1 MLAWIDFMT
10 VVSFYMHEAYVLSK
24 VWIPANL
31 RKLHEQP
38 QKQRLEMVILNLR
51 QTLSIHDF
59 DYQRHLEAQH
69 LAITWIMKRPGNGY
83 DIYRFINLL
92 SCKAL
97 FRFLRVVVVI
107 YIVFKNS
114 NKLIAISC
122 YFSQSLS
129 LIYKQLSES
138 ADVQKAEKLIL
149 VEKTSDQEVT
159 SLYPTTTREYF
170 QRAHYVRK
178 EGSKVLK
185 KSSTLAFWLFGTLV
199 VPLPCH
205 STLVI
210 ENLNCSATKEEINC
224 IKKQSW

>member
-1 MLAWIDFMT
+1 
-10 VVSFYMHEAYVLSK
+10 
-24 VWIPANL
+24 
-31 RKLHEQP
+31 
-38 QKQRLEMVILNLR
+38 MVILNLR

-92 SCKAL
+92 SCKAI
-97 FRFLRVVVVI
+97 FRFLKAVVVI
-107 YIVFKNS
+107 YIFFKNS

-149 VEKTSDQEVT
+149 VQKTSDYQEVT
-159 SLYPTTTREYF
+159 SHYPTSTREYF

-185 KSSTLAFWLFGTLV
+185 KSTTLAFWLFGTLV
-199 VPLPCH
+199 VPLQCYT
-205 STLVI
+205 SLVI
-210 ENLNCSATKEEINC
+210 ENLNCSASQGGN
-224 IKKQSW
+224 

>member
-1 MLAWIDFMT
+1 M
-10 VVSFYMHEAYVLSK
+10 FYPKCEF
-24 VWIPANL
+24 

-149 VEKTSDQEVT
+149 VQKTSDYQEVT
-159 SLYPTTTREYF
+159 SHYPTSTREYF

-185 KSSTLAFWLFGTLV
+185 KKHHISILALWYFSSA
-199 VPLPCH
+199 
-205 STLVI
+205 STMLYI
-210 ENLNCSATKEEINC
+210 SSHWKSKLLCKPRRKLIASKNNHG
-224 IKKQSW
+224 KKPY